1 MITHNQPTDF
11 ASEQEVR
18 WCPGCGDYAILAQVK
33 KMLSDMPLLREEH
46 VFLSGIGCAS
56 RMPNYLSTYGF
67 RGLHGGRFLRV
78 WGLSLPN
85 PISPFGLYWAME
97 KGLAQQPSTF
107 CMPADAMS
115 MSKFFSS
122 TMKSAASPVGRNL
135 QPPDPVHSLLPAL
148 RALLIIH
155 GTHAHSHLQ
164 QAQPSLHGRLMLMSI
179 IWATFYSGPMP
190 TRVLPLLKYF
200 RTARSITISCSTTLQ
215 PNTIGRSI

>member
-1 MITHNQPTDF
+1 
-11 ASEQEVR
+11 
-18 WCPGCGDYAILAQVK
+18 
-33 KMLSDMPLLREEH
+33 MPLLREEH

-67 RGLHGGRFLRV
+67 RGCMGAVSAGMGLKLTQPNLTV
-78 WGLSLPN
+78 WIVLGDGEG
-85 PISPFGLYWAME
+85 FGAATQHL
-97 KGLAQQPSTF
+97 